1 MRPKR
6 NYSEIARATGL
17 SVSFISRVFRG
28 ERNPSL
34 ASLITL
40 AKAVDRTTDQL
51 VKELQK
57 GKRNNAKE
65 ENRKDGS

>member
-1 MRPKR
+1 
-6 NYSEIARATGL
+6 
-17 SVSFISRVFRG
+17 VSFVSRVFRG

-34 ASLITL
+34 TSLITL

-65 ENRKDGS
+65 ENRKDGGQKESDRGRE